1 MLNFR
6 LFIRVFLQIVLSA
19 IGLTSSLAAAQT
31 QEFDDVFAYGGDMCH
46 THNPAV
52 RKIRR
57 IEGSLKNISDT
68 NTFNVACPIITKFHQ
83 RADVPG
89 ARAHPLVDIRVRI
102 DYFYPASARY
112 APFAASICVF
122 SRNIGLTT
130 LPGETSEKVRV
141 QASLPESSGTGSF
154 SSVEHTFEDV
164 SRFPL
169 ASPLYVSCTL
179 PPLAEIRLI
188 SVRHSVSEP

>member
-1 MLNFR
+1 MP
-6 LFIRVFLQIVLSA
+6 
-19 IGLTSSLAAAQT
+19 
-31 QEFDDVFAYGGDMCH
+31 H

-57 IEGSLKNISDT
+57 IEGSLKNISET

-83 RADVPG
+83 PADVPG
-89 ARAHPLVDIRVRI
+89 DSVHPLADIRVRI
-102 DYFYPASARY
+102 DYFYPSSPGY
-112 APFAASICVF
+112 APSGASVCVF
-122 SRNIGLTT
+122 SRNIGVTT
-130 LPGETSEKVRV
+130 LSGEKSEKVRV
-141 QASLPESSGTGSF
+141 QASLPELSGTGSF
-154 SSVEHTFEDV
+154 SSAEHTFEDV

-188 SVRHSVSEP
+188 SVGHSVSKP